1 MNIKSTVFKK
11 RVAGAVFTFLLAG
24 TACKSQ
30 QPVAIAEQD
39 DPSVVKEVFDKNNR
53 IQDESRQPKL
63 VVGIVIDQLR
73 PDYLYRFASQFG
85 NGGFNRLVEGGFYH
99 KNTHYNYI
107 PTYTGPGHAS
117 VLSGTTPAVHGVV
130 GNSWYNRELDRNEY
144 CAEDT
149 TVTAV
154 GSDSGW
160 GRISA
165 KNMLST
171 NLSDELK
178 LATAGRAK
186 VVGIAVKDRGAAF
199 LAGHMANGAYW
210 FDKDH
215 GTFITST
222 YYATELPYW
231 VAAFNGRSLPQQY
244 MDSTWNTLLP
254 LEQYEG
260 TDASAYEY
268 VFKGKETPTFPY
280 DLSALKE
287 ANKGYELFTYTPFAN
302 SVVTELA
309 KAAVEGEE
317 MGQDTIPDLLAV
329 SYSSTDILGHSFGPR
344 SVEIQDMYLRL
355 DRDIEDLLSYL
366 DKTVGS
372 DAYVVFLTA
381 DHAAAEVPQYLM
393 DQQIPAGYFHFE
405 EVARKAA
412 AFLEETYG
420 VENLLEHAINQQ
432 IYLNHDVVAERK
444 LDLAEVQQ
452 RLADYLRNL
461 DAVAS
466 VYMARQM
473 QTEGYTEGVAQML
486 QKGYYYKR
494 SGDVIV
500 VLDPAWIDFAPYGTT
515 HGSGFNYDTHVPL
528 IWYGQGIPVGT
539 SYKRQQITDIAPTL
553 SFLLNIGLPNGAT
566 GEPILELLKERK

>member
-1 MNIKSTVFKK
+1 M
-11 RVAGAVFTFLLAG
+11 GAAFTFLLAG
-24 TACKSQ
+24 TGCRSQ
-30 QPVAIAEQD
+30 QPAMAEED
-39 DPSVVKEVFDKNNR
+39 YPALVKEAFVKANLIREGN
-53 IQDESRQPKL
+53 RQPKL

-73 PDYLYRFASQFG
+73 PDYLYRFASKFSD
-85 NGGFNRLVEGGFYH
+85 GGFNRLIAGGFYN

-117 VLSGTTPAVHGVV
+117 VFSGTTPAVHGIV
-130 GNSWYNRELDRNEY
+130 GNSWYNRQLERSEY

-149 TVTAV
+149 TVRAV

-160 GRISA
+160 GKISA

-171 NLSDELK
+171 NISDELK
-178 LATAGRAK
+178 LATGGQGK
-186 VVGIAVKDRGAAF
+186 VVGVAVKDRGAAF
-199 LAGHMANGAYW
+199 PAGHMANGAYW
-210 FDKDH
+210 FDKDE

-222 YYATELPYW
+222 YYATELPAW
-231 VAAFNGRSLPQQY
+231 MEAFNSRQLPQQY
-244 MDSTWNTLLP
+244 MDSTWNPLLP

-260 TDASAYEY
+260 SDESAYEY

-280 DLSALKE
+280 DLAALKE
-287 ANKGYELFTYTPFAN
+287 ANKGYNLFTYTPFAN

-317 MGQDTIPDLLAV
+317 MGKDTIPDLLAV

-355 DRDIEDLLSYL
+355 DGDIEDLLSYL
-366 DKTVGS
+366 DETVG
-372 DAYVVFLTA
+372 AGGYVVFLTA
-381 DHAAAEVPQYLM
+381 DHAAAEVPQYLI
-393 DQQIPAGYFHFE
+393 DQQVPAGYFNFD
-405 EVARKAA
+405 EVAAKAA
-412 AFLEETYG
+412 VFLKEAYG
-420 VENLLEHAINQQ
+420 VEDLLEYATNQQ
-432 IYLNHDVVAERK
+432 IYLDHEVIANSK
-444 LDLAEVQQ
+444 LELAEVQQ
-452 RLADYLRNL
+452 RLAAYLRDV

-466 VYMARQM
+466 VFTARQL
-473 QTEGYTEGVAQML
+473 QEEGYTEGVSQLL

-494 SGDVIV
+494 SGDVMV

-515 HGSGFNYDTHVPL
+515 HGSGYNYDTHVPL
-528 IWYGQGIPVGT
+528 IWYGRGIPAGT

-566 GEPILELLKERK
+566 GEPILELLEERK